1 MKIILAVDGSKYSR
15 WATDVLLALPLAE
28 APEVEIMCVVDVPT
42 VTEPLIAPSMV
53 GQYRMGTA
61 ALAEREFESA
71 QRLTAQVLE
80 RVRARWPRVG
90 AIITRGRAA
99 DTIVARARKERTDLV
114 IVGARGLSNI
124 ERFLLGSVSQ
134 KVVTYAPCSV
144 LVVKQKVRTVTRVLL
159 AVDGSKASDKAVR
172 FLRTRLAPNTLRGT
186 IVYVW
191 EYPIHPRSAQE
202 LMQVIQRMYSQ
213 PLARAGLKT
222 DAMWATGHSAQ
233 QIVKVSSQKRSHL
246 VVIGS
251 RGLTGLTRFLMGG
264 VSHQVV
270 KHSRASVLVV
280 R

>member
-53 GQYRMGTA
+53 GQYRAGTVD
-61 ALAEREFESA
+61 LAERQFESA

-80 RVRARWPRVG
+80 RVRARWTRVG

-99 DTIVARARKERTDLV
+99 ETIVARARKERTDLV

-144 LVVKQKVRTVTRVLL
+144 LVVKQKVRTVKQILL

-172 FLRTRLAPNTLRGT
+172 FLRTRFTPNKVQGT
-186 IVYVW
+186 VVYVW
-191 EYPIHPRSAQE
+191 EYPIHPHPSSA
-202 LMQVIQRMYSQ
+202 LAQVIAAKYSE
-213 PLARAGLKT
+213 PLARSGLKT
-222 DAMWATGHSAQ
+222 NVTWVMGHPAQ
-233 QIVKVSSQKRSHL
+233 QIVKVASQKRSHL
-246 VVIGS
+246 VVTGS

-270 KHSRASVLVV
+270 KHSRVSVLVV